1 MGPFGIV
8 GVDICADF
16 RAARVFIRITAHN
29 MNLLLLYGAEE
40 SFGYRVVRWPS
51 HSGITYV
58 CPHEGEE
65 LLCHPGGVGRAPVCP
80 QFRQYACVRYAL
92 VFQSRGVEVLDMG
105 GVDGGVNVVSDK
117 KTGKEIDEDDEVP
130 ADMVD
135 AEFCPVASPHEILLP
150 NAIAGFL

>member
-1 MGPFGIV
+1 
-8 GVDICADF
+8 
-16 RAARVFIRITAHN
+16 
-29 MNLLLLYGAEE
+29 
-40 SFGYRVVRWPS
+40 
-51 HSGITYV
+51 
-58 CPHEGEE
+58 
-65 LLCHPGGVGRAPVCP
+65 
-80 QFRQYACVRYAL
+80 
-92 VFQSRGVEVLDMG
+92 MG